1 MRRLAMFLTVGAA
14 ACALL
19 SARAW
24 TAGSIPFGEVMG
36 LARHNS
42 KLVKEIAEVMR
53 AQKVKPADISCEAG
67 RFGNH
72 WKHLGGGRSLPISC
86 TIGKRSLGIVGDVEY
101 LDARG
106 KVIVGGMDNPRV
118 FGTARNT
125 REKNLT
131 WEWNDD

>member
-1 MRRLAMFLTVGAA
+1 MRSLAMILAVGMG
-14 ACALL
+14 ACVL
-19 SARAW
+19 STEAW
-24 TAGSIPFGEVMG
+24 AAGSITFGEVVG
-36 LARHNS
+36 LARQNP
-42 KLVKEIAEVMR
+42 KLVKEIEEVVR

-86 TIGKRSLGIVGDVEY
+86 AIGKRNLGIDGDIEF

-106 KVIVGGMDNPRV
+106 KVIIGGMDNPRA

-125 REKNLT
+125 KEKNLT
-131 WEWNDD
+131 WEWSD